1 MKRQQKPVI
10 LLNIDSLMP
19 HALEVATQSDRA
31 PALKF
36 FVENGYYIDHLVSS
50 FPTMSV
56 TIDSTLLT
64 GTYTDQHQ
72 IPGLNWFDINNNR
85 IHNYGT
91 GFRET
96 FRIGV
101 RTTAHNMLYCLN
113 NEHLSD
119 HVTTIYESLAHHGL
133 ASASINSF
141 VYRGN
146 TPKRMRVPKLLSTL
160 TYFKN
165 GQWQSSTPP
174 IFSLGTFSKLRKLSF
189 PTQIAAGN
197 RTYTAR

>member
-36 FVENGYYIDHLVSS
+36 LMEHGYYIDHLVSS

-64 GTYTDQHQ
+64 GTYTNQHH
-72 IPGLNWFDINNNR
+72 IPGFNWFDMNNKQ
-85 IHNYGT
+85 IYNYGT

-96 FRIGV
+96 FRIGI
-101 RTTAHNMLYCLN
+101 RHTAHNMLYRLN
-113 NEHLSD
+113 NEHLSRK
-119 HVTTIYESLAHHGL
+119 VSTIYEDLAHHGL
-133 ASASINSF
+133 KSASINSF

-146 TPKRMRVPKLLSTL
+146 TPRRLHVPKFLSTL
-160 TYFKN
+160 T
-165 GQWQSSTPP
+165 
-174 IFSLGTFSKLRKLSF
+174 
-189 PTQIAAGN
+189 
-197 RTYTAR
+197 